1 MRLVPRLQVLPRAW
15 KVRHRDAGRG
25 VITGSGGE
33 VGVGSPAA
41 GFVAKCR
48 IPQLGDEASVGA
60 YGEAVVWSGISNEH
74 AIDSIKCTAYR
85 QSCLQECIITTE
97 LADDLSFVMNPFL
110 DYRTTRSAF

>member
-48 IPQLGDEASVGA
+48 IPQLGDEASLGA
-60 YGEAVVWSGISNEH
+60 CCEAVGDRISNER

-85 QSCLQECIITTE
+85 QGYLKEGIITTR
-97 LADDLSFVMNPFL
+97 AC
-110 DYRTTRSAF
+110 R